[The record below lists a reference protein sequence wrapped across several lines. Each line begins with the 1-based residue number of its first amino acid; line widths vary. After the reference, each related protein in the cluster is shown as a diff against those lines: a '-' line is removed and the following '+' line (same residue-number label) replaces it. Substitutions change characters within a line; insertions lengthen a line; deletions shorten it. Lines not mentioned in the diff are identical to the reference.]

1 MNENMENK
9 WKDLSYKALKKK
21 LCAEKLF
28 NGDFDTEV
36 SMVKLEVNASEI
48 GKDEFIGFVK
58 RLQEIYKT
66 HDEVTTEVDKYF
78 DATLCDGVFFGM
90 VEYVLTLILSKA
102 FMDITPAGCES
113 NISWLLENE
122 WFAKEGIAI
131 FNEVKYK
138 INSIDDWYDFLSKM
152 YKAAL

>member
-1 MNENMENK
+1 MNENMENE
-9 WKDLSYKALKKK
+9 WKALSYKALKKK
-21 LCAEKLF
+21 LCVEKLF

-48 GKDEFIGFVK
+48 GKAEFIGFVQ
-58 RLQEIYKT
+58 RLKEIYNK
-66 HDEVTTEVDKYF
+66 HDEVTSEVDKYF
-78 DATLCDGVFFGM
+78 DATLCDGVFFEM
-90 VEYVLTLILSKA
+90 VNYVLTLILSKA

-122 WFAKEGIAI
+122 WFSKEGVAI

-138 INSIDDWYDFLSKM
+138 INSIDDWYDILSKI